1 MTARRYARVIV
12 DVEPLHLDRP
22 FDYSV
27 PDGVTVGPG
36 HEVRVSFAGRRRN
49 GWVVDVGT
57 STNADPAQIKALVD
71 VRGPV
76 ARFDADDLRLCRW
89 VARRWG
95 GTLASVLRH
104 AIPRRVAAAEDAIAG
119 WGDPADVT
127 AAERP
132 PCPTRAWAHYA
143 GSALLRAAA
152 SPPDGAGPAPAFWLR
167 PLPDDDVADLVVD
180 LVDRC
185 LAAGRSALVLA
196 PDPHSPVPDACLARV
211 GRDGADLRGARS
223 DRARYR
229 AFLRGR
235 TGHARVMVGERGA
248 VFGPLRHLGLIV
260 VTDEANP
267 AYKERRSPRHHARDV
282 ALARGRMVGATTVLT
297 GALPSAAV
305 HRLLSR
311 GDVVVVDAPR
321 ARVREQAPRVD
332 VVDPHERQ
340 TVRSRLSAP
349 ADDAVRAAVAADGAA
364 VVLVARR
371 GDGTVLACRRCGL
384 RAACPVCEGSL
395 APSRGGARRCATCG
409 WQGPAE
415 PCAACADTAFAPLA
429 AGTTRWGAELRTAY
443 PEADVVVMEGFDAE
457 GPARRPAIA
466 VMTRGSVVRRPAWLA
481 DATADVL
488 VLPDADALLGRP
500 RYDAAEDLLRLCLTA
515 VWTRHM
521 VIQTRQPAH
530 PAIQA
535 LVRWDPD
542 GFWRGEAAR
551 RAELG
556 YPPSRVLVNVDLPT
570 GDAETLTDAIRS
582 ALPPDDE
589 LTGPDLDGRVVV
601 KSNDPRGTLSA
612 LDPVR
617 RRWARQDRRVTVDV
631 DPVPSLDR
639 IAQPGPM
646 APA

>member
-1 MTARRYARVIV
+1 MGLFASLESSDPIPTARGA
-12 DVEPLHLDRP
+12 PLH
-22 FDYSV
+22 
-27 PDGVTVGPG
+27 
-36 HEVRVSFAGRRRN
+36 A
-49 GWVVDVGT
+49 
-57 STNADPAQIKALVD
+57 
-71 VRGPV
+71 
-76 ARFDADDLRLCRW
+76 
-89 VARRWG
+89 
-95 GTLASVLRH
+95 
-104 AIPRRVAAAEDAIAG
+104 
-119 WGDPADVT
+119 
-127 AAERP
+127 
-132 PCPTRAWAHYA
+132 TRAV
-143 GSALLRAAA
+143 S
-152 SPPDGAGPAPAFWLR
+152 
-167 PLPDDDVADLVVD
+167 
-180 LVDRC
+180 
-185 LAAGRSALVLA
+185 
-196 PDPHSPVPDACLARV
+196 
-211 GRDGADLRGARS
+211 RGARKS
-223 DRARYR
+223 RAASAGARP
-229 AFLRGR
+229 AGDQGDEGFLAGD
-235 TGHARVMVGERGA
+235 A
-248 VFGPLRHLGLIV
+248 VAAPGM
-260 VTDEANP
+260 
-267 AYKERRSPRHHARDV
+267 
-282 ALARGRMVGATTVLT
+282 LAEVSVN
-297 GALPSAAV
+297 S
-305 HRLLSR
+305 
-311 GDVVVVDAPR
+311 
-321 ARVREQAPRVD
+321 
-332 VVDPHERQ
+332 
-340 TVRSRLSAP
+340 
-349 ADDAVRAAVAADGAA
+349 AVRAARLAVAARRRRAWAPGWPA
-364 VVLVARR
+364 VDLTPDRR
-371 GDGTVLACRRCGL
+371 LAI
-384 RAACPVCEGSL
+384 
-395 APSRGGARRCATCG
+395 
-409 WQGPAE
+409 
-415 PCAACADTAFAPLA
+415 LA
-429 AGTTRWGAELRTAY
+429 AALPGAELRTAY

-551 RAELG
+551 RAALG

-570 GDAETLTDAIRS
+570 GDAETLTDAMRS